1 MQKTPFKRGATR
13 KVLPNFDKISPVSLM
28 SSPPPML
35 EKKVPVMVDTKDK
48 TTVVKV
54 PGRRGRKPMNTN
66 NANQID
72 GHVGARLR
80 LRRTMMGI
88 SQEALA
94 EKLGVTFQQVQKYEK
109 GTNRIGSSRLF
120 ELSSILD
127 IPVGFFFDD
136 LDASYATPEARVQ
149 HMNDPPTHY
158 DGRIS
163 SHREALELMNSFS
176 QIEAPKVRK
185 KILELT
191 RSLASLY
198 SDEVTDDE
206 TTEEA

>member
-1 MQKTPFKRGATR
+1 
-13 KVLPNFDKISPVSLM
+13 
-28 SSPPPML
+28 
-35 EKKVPVMVDTKDK
+35 MVDSKIK
-48 TTVVKV
+48 PPVPVKV

-136 LDASYATPEARVQ
+136 LDSSYATPEARVQ
-149 HMNDPPTHY
+149 HVNDPPTQY

-198 SDEVTDDE
+198 SEENPEEE
-206 TTEEA
+206 TSEEA